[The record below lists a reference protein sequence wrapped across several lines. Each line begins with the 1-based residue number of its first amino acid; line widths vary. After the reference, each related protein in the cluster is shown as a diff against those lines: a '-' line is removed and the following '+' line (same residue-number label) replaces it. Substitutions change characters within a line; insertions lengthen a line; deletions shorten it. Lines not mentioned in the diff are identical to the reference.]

1 MQPFL
6 SHPPPPL
13 PHRLH
18 ELSSLEIIV
27 PACGEGLGEEHRS
40 SKPCLGAEGEAGA
53 KSSSADPQN
62 IIGGRPSNNHNN
74 ESLILILKVQIHD
87 S

>member
-1 MQPFL
+1 MTECFAGENIPEKGNTSAGIL
-6 SHPPPPL
+6 
-13 PHRLH
+13 
-18 ELSSLEIIV
+18 

-62 IIGGRPSNNHNN
+62 IIGG
-74 ESLILILKVQIHD
+74 KT
-87 S
+87 